1 MENNSIKKEGGATF
15 NISKI
20 KISVQ
25 DNHVND
31 TIVDQLLAKMDG
43 IKQLNNILVI
53 G

>member
-1 MENNSIKKEGGATF
+1 MEGDGTLE
-15 NISKI
+15 ISKI

-43 IKQLNNILVI
+43 IEQLNNILVI